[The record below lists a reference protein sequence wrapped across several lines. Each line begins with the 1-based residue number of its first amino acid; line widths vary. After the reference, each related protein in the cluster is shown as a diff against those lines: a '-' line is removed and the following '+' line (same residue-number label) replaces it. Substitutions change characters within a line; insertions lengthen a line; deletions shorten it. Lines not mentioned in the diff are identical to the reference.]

1 MSILSCNLSKITRV
15 QVVIITFKLRD
26 FSRFFTWVASATS
39 ISLHSKRA
47 LSNMRVCVKSA
58 ASADDNDERITTTT
72 SSAGNDTRQVAP
84 TVVVMDADGVTPNDG
99 GVHR

>member
-1 MSILSCNLSKITRV
+1 
-15 QVVIITFKLRD
+15 
-26 FSRFFTWVASATS
+26 
-39 ISLHSKRA
+39 
-47 LSNMRVCVKSA
+47 VCVRVKSA

-99 GVHR
+99 GVHL